1 MESNITYPSPTGYPL
16 GTNRAFKICTAIAIP
31 LLRLITKRNW
41 SGIENIPATGPAIV
55 ASNHMSYFDVLF
67 LAEFLFVNGRAPRF
81 IGKSSVFKA
90 PIIGRI
96 ITAAE
101 QIPVERE
108 SGTASKA
115 LDHAIAA
122 IEAGHLIGI
131 YPEGT
136 LTRDKNLWPMVAKTG
151 IARLAII
158 TKNPVIPIAAWGPQ
172 DVLPQYSKRPH
183 LWPRSTITMR
193 AGKPI
198 DMSPWYG
205 KEEDQS
211 ALVEATAHI
220 MKTLTRMLEEI
231 RGERAPSQI
240 FDPHNSELPRTGNF
254 KKSRNFKKLT
264 REQEKSS

>member
-1 MESNITYPSPTGYPL
+1 MESEITYPSPTGSPL
-16 GTNRAFKICTAIAIP
+16 GTNRAFKICAGILIP
-31 LLRLITKRNW
+31 VLRLFTKRDW
-41 SGIENIPATGPAIV
+41 SGQENIPSSGPAIV

-81 IGKSSVFKA
+81 IGKRSVFKA

-101 QIPVERE
+101 QIPVDRE

-122 IEAGHLIGI
+122 IRAGHLIGI

-136 LTRDKNLWPMVAKTG
+136 LTRDENLWPMVAKTG

-158 TKNPVIPIAAWGPQ
+158 TQNPVIPIAAWGPQ
-172 DVLPQYSKRPH
+172 KVLPQYSKRPH
-183 LWPRSTITMR
+183 LWPRTTISMR

-198 DMSPWYG
+198 DMSAWYG
-205 KEEDQS
+205 KADDQV

-220 MKTLTRMLEEI
+220 MATLREMLEDI
-231 RGERAPSQI
+231 RGEKAPTQI
-240 FDPHNSELPRTGNF
+240 FDPHTSELPRTGNF
-254 KKSRNFKKLT
+254 RKAKKG
-264 REQEKSS
+264 KST